1 VKDGIRDRY
10 RDLGR
15 TLVAPSARARDESAT
30 FDREVWR
37 SLAVAGLFRKATLVD
52 RAAALEGLA
61 EGSCDLG
68 LCVSVCAHLVVVAVL
83 ERFGTRAQKEHVL
96 PKLVDGTWLGAC
108 ANAEPGAGTDVMGL
122 KARATRAP
130 GGTEGYAISAR
141 KRSVTNLG
149 TADVALV
156 SARLQGVPARE
167 AVNVFLVETS
177 GPRVQMRARTDLA
190 ALRTS
195 PTGSLVAWRAPL
207 PEGALVGERGAGVS
221 LFRFM
226 FSEERVTTGFLYL
239 GAIRACLA
247 RALKHAEQ
255 RKQFGQAIGKNQYVQ
270 DKIVKMRVAA
280 ELLEAH
286 LLYALARM
294 ENGEDVHASLSITK
308 IHGIEAA
315 LDAAQDLVRLL
326 GSRGLSVD
334 EPAERL
340 LRDLLG
346 LSILGGTVELQK
358 IVVYNESV
366 RSMSAQKARVEADIT
381 SPIVIMGD
389 ALIDVVATVDA
400 ALEKELV
407 RLVAAAYPDEA
418 GLRGAWYYDTPP
430 DLVVVARRATVIE
443 RDSPDQTDDDAR
455 LPAAMSAEA
464 SVVAAVRTVVVRS
477 VALGERDIVLAGI
490 GAAVRPGHDDAWAP
504 VTARALAEAEKR
516 GADLAVTFLL
526 PGQSEH
532 KLRDAGFDRLRARV
546 TYLGRATGALVD
558 ERMPCFVK
566 ELRGAA
572 LKDEI
577 EARGELHLG
586 VGTW

>member
-1 VKDGIRDRY
+1 MKDGIRERY

-15 TLVAPSARARDESAT
+15 TLVAPSARARDLSGS

-37 SLAVAGLFRKATLVD
+37 ALASSGLFRKATLVD

-68 LCVSVCAHLVVVAVL
+68 LSVSVCAHLVVVAVL

-122 KARATRAP
+122 KARATRSLD
-130 GGTEGYAISAR
+130 GEGYVLSAR

-156 SARLQGVPARE
+156 SARLQGVPAKE
-167 AVNVFLVETS
+167 AVNVFLVETA
-177 GPRVQMRARTDLA
+177 GARVRMRPRTDLA

-207 PEGALVGERGAGVS
+207 PDGALVGERGGGVA

-247 RALKHAEQ
+247 RALAHAEQ

-366 RSMSAQKARVEADIT
+366 RALASNSARAQADIT

-389 ALIDVVATVDA
+389 ALIDVLTTVDG
-400 ALEKELV
+400 ALERELV
-407 RLVAAAYPDEA
+407 RLVAAAFPDEP

-430 DLVVVARRATVIE
+430 DFVVIARRATVVE
-443 RDSPDQTDDDAR
+443 RESADQTEDDAK
-455 LPAAMSAEA
+455 LPAVLSAEA
-464 SVVAAVRTVVVRS
+464 SVVAALRTVVIRS
-477 VALGERDIVLAGI
+477 VALGERDIVLAGV
-490 GAAVRPGHDDAWAP
+490 GAAVRPGHDHAWAAI
-504 VTARALAEAEKR
+504 TTRALGEAEKR

-546 TYLGRATGALVD
+546 SYLGRTTGALVD